1 MKVSLWPSKTNWCL
15 TYWIDCTARGHG
27 FWVDQLMF
35 WCRKVVCNSL
45 SWWKYLSDRR
55 SCISFTHLLVNK
67 YRGTLPFG
75 EGFPLDTVVNE
86 NIKKGKSLWKT
97 YHHTWETL
105 KPAIKNEPCSVV
117 GNLYQFWW
125 RPDTSLTW
133 VFNSGWIEETLTH
146 RYAAIK
152 EMASINKKKQH
163 QKSLRDLW
171 SKNTNATPWT

>member
-1 MKVSLWPSKTNWCL
+1 MPNYMMCLGANSWKTQVKVSLWPSKTNWCL

-105 KPAIKNEPCSVV
+105 KPAIKKWTVFCCWQFIPI
-117 GNLYQFWW
+117 LMKAWYQ
-125 RPDTSLTW
+125 PHL
-133 VFNSGWIEETLTH
+133 GI
-146 RYAAIK
+146 
-152 EMASINKKKQH
+152 
-163 QKSLRDLW
+163 
-171 SKNTNATPWT
+171 